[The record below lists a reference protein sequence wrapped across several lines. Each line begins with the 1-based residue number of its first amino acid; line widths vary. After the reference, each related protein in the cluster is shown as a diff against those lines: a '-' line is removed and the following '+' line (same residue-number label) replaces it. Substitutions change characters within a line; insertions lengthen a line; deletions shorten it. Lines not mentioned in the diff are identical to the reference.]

1 MTELIRG
8 PVVLMGQGVDTDQII
23 PARYLTSSDPAELAA
38 HAFEDH
44 PLRDRI
50 KPGVIIVAGHNFGS
64 GSSREHA
71 PLALLGAGVQ
81 AVLAESLARIFSRNA
96 INIGLLALEV
106 PGVSAAA
113 DGTEVSLDLAA
124 GRLTGVDGLSLAI
137 PPVPPFINEII
148 AAGGLI
154 DWVKAGG
161 LARG

>member
-1 MTELIRG
+1 
-8 PVVLMGQGVDTDQII
+8 MGQDVDTDQII
-23 PARYLTSSDPAELAA
+23 PARYLTSSDPVELAA

-44 PLRDRI
+44 PGRDRI
-50 KPGVIIVAGHNFGS
+50 KPGMIIAAGPNFGS

-71 PLALLGAGVQ
+71 PLALLGAGVL

-106 PGVSAAA
+106 PGVSQVT

-124 GRLTGVDGLSLAI
+124 GRLTGAGGLSLAI

-154 DWVKAGG
+154 GWVKACG

>member
-1 MTELIRG
+1 MSGLIKG
-8 PVVLMGQGVDTDQII
+8 PVVLMGRDVDTDQII

-50 KPGVIIVAGHNFGS
+50 RPGVIIVAGHNFGS

-71 PLALLGAGVQ
+71 PLALLGAGVR
-81 AVLAESLARIFSRNA
+81 AVLAESLARIFGRNA
-96 INIGLLALEV
+96 TNIGLLALEV
-106 PGVSAAA
+106 RGVSEVA
-113 DGTEVSLDLAA
+113 DGAEVSLDVAA
-124 GRLTGVDGLSLAI
+124 GRLTGEDGLSLAI

-154 DWVKAGG
+154 GWIKAGG